1 LYKKLKQF
9 IKGVVDFSSK
19 LQIKN
24 CISSFAKTKKM
35 KLILCLFVLM
45 AIAYNVKACLEDADC
60 LATECCAATPGAHS
74 VCIAY
79 FEEGEQCSFKFRTPV
94 LIDLFNKFFYFLDF
108 GH

>member
-9 IKGVVDFSSK
+9 NKGVVEFSSK

-24 CISSFAKTKKM
+24 CISSVAKTKKM

-45 AIAYNVKACLEDADC
+45 AIAYNAKACLEDADC
-60 LATECCAATPGAHS
+60 LATECCAAAPGGHS
-74 VCIAY
+74 LCIAY

-94 LIDLFNKFFYFLDF
+94 
-108 GH
+108 

>member
-1 LYKKLKQF
+1 
-9 IKGVVDFSSK
+9 
-19 LQIKN
+19 
-24 CISSFAKTKKM
+24 M

-108 GH
+108 GHWN